1 MPIDRRRFLKASVV
15 TAGTG
20 LAGRAAAQ
28 SAPRSAARAAR
39 PGPASPPRAFSISI
53 REYLAREARRITDR
67 TLVDF
72 TDRAAWARLVP
83 SRRQQFLEMMGLHT
97 LLPHEPR
104 TPPQVKVTGTV
115 ERAQYRIEKLYYESM
130 PRLYV
135 TANLYVPNHLT
146 SRAPGV
152 LYVCGH
158 SPTQKVHYQAHARRF
173 AELGFVC
180 LIVDT
185 VQLGEARGYHHG
197 PYYQG
202 WFHWYSRGYT
212 PGGIE
217 LLNGIRGLDL
227 LAARPE
233 VDAQRLGVTGIS
245 GGGATSWWV
254 AAGDERV
261 RAAAPVCGTATLASH
276 IADLTIDGHCDCMW
290 WINTYGWDLA
300 DVGALIAPRALLIA
314 SADHDGIFTV
324 EAIRE
329 VHGQLAGLYGTLGAA
344 ENLRLVTTPGGH
356 GYHERS
362 RKAIFSWFVQ
372 HLQGKDVP
380 PEQVGDIDDSAPKQE
395 SEDTLRVY
403 VSGAPPDDRVSTIH
417 DELITPARPPEITDQ
432 ASLEKARQQVIAA
445 LRDKTFGAFPA
456 APPPL
461 ALQVEFEFQDDSTVL
476 GSRFAFTSEEGWRLH
491 GRLTLASA
499 ARQPAPAVMA
509 LRSPGERRPDGAVGT
524 SEEFLDRVSAPWAKV
539 VVEPRGT
546 GETAW
551 GEQLEWHLRRASAW
565 TGRTLASMWV
575 YDTLRA
581 LAAIRSLPQV
591 DSKRVAIA
599 ARGEMAA
606 VALYAALLDG
616 QVATLIL
623 DSPPATQNAPSQ
635 RDGCG
640 PAIEMLNC
648 LRITDLAQ
656 VTGLLY
662 PTELVFVGECPLTY
676 DWAEELYRRLGMPA
690 KFRRLSD
697 LTAWQVT

>member
-1 MPIDRRRFLKASVV
+1 MSIDRRSFLKASVV
-15 TAGTG
+15 TAGTS
-20 LAGRAAAQ
+20 LAGRGTAQ
-28 SAPRSAARAAR
+28 AARPCASPAAR
-39 PGPASPPRAFSISI
+39 PGPLAAPRAFSLSI

-67 TLVDF
+67 ALADF
-72 TDRAAWARLVP
+72 KDAAAWQRLVP
-83 SRRQQFLEMMGLHT
+83 ARRRQFLEMMGLDT
-97 LLPHEPR
+97 ALPDAPR
-104 TPPQVKVTGTV
+104 TPPPVKVTGTV
-115 ERAQYRIEKLYYESM
+115 ERAEYRIEKLYYESL

-135 TANLYVPNHLT
+135 TANLYVPSHLT
-146 SRAPGV
+146 SRAPAV
-152 LYVCGH
+152 VYFCGH
-158 SPTQKVHYQAHARRF
+158 SPQQKVHYQAHARRF

-197 PYYQG
+197 PYYEG

-212 PGGIE
+212 PGGVE
-217 LLNGIRGLDL
+217 LLNGLRGLDL

-300 DVGALIAPRALLIA
+300 DVGALIAPRPLLIA
-314 SADHDGIFTV
+314 SADHDGIFTI
-324 EAIRE
+324 EAIRA
-329 VHGQLAGLYGTLGAA
+329 VHGQLVGLYGTLGAA

-362 RKAIFSWFVQ
+362 RKAIFSWFVR
-372 HLQGKDVP
+372 HLQGKEMP
-380 PEQVGDIDDSAPKQE
+380 PEQVGDIDDSPAKQE
-395 SEDTLRVY
+395 SEETLRVF
-403 VSGAPPDDRVSTIH
+403 VSGRPPENRVSTIH
-417 DELITPARPPEITDQ
+417 DELITLARPPEITDQ

-445 LRDKTFGAFPA
+445 LREKTFGAFPA
-456 APPPL
+456 TPPPL
-461 ALQVEFEFQDDSTVL
+461 DLQVEFEFQDDSTVL
-476 GSRFAFTSEEGWRLH
+476 GSRFAFTSEEGWRLR
-491 GRLTLASA
+491 GRLTLASKA
-499 ARQPAPAVMA
+499 PQPAPAVMA
-509 LRSPGERRPDGAVGT
+509 LRSPGERRPDGTAGA
-524 SEEFLDRVSAPWAKV
+524 SEEFLDRIGAPWAKV

-551 GEQLEWHLRRASAW
+551 GEQLQWHLRRASAW

-581 LAAIRSLPQV
+581 LAAVRSLPQV
-591 DSKRVAIA
+591 DGQQVAVA

-606 VALYAALLDG
+606 VALYASLLDG
-616 QVATLIL
+616 KVTTLIL

-640 PAIEMLNC
+640 PATEMLNC

-656 VTGLLY
+656 VAGLLY
-662 PTELVFVGECPLTY
+662 PTELVFVGKCPLAY
-676 DWAEELYRRLGMPA
+676 DWAEDLYRRLGMPD
-690 KFRRLSD
+690 KFRRLSE
-697 LTAWQVT
+697 LTAWQMT